1 MSARRAVRARPSKKQ
16 PAEWPDEC
24 TKRSLTQDEID
35 EFDGRVVDKCFPVR
49 NEDTGEEELVWYSG
63 KIKYMKKAMMPF
75 VFKITYDVDGQTES
89 ECYEGFRAR
98 DYYNFSD
105 KAREPS
111 QSPSRS
117 KPLTEAQIREF
128 DGRLVCKTFLTSE
141 TSALTYLGL
150 VRYAPA
156 SAGVRERFTVTYS
169 DAYSE
174 DVYYSDLKGLP
185 YTYKAPAIAV
195 LVDIAQVRAA
205 MTSAKASSES
215 DKSAPAYLALAAY
228 ATFTRTFA
236 DAAAAAVSAPGSP
249 SVIDLVRHVIYAAE
263 AYKSHMPKGYLQ
275 QPTSSSAMLDA
286 PSSMAS
292 SITRAPPMPAVT
304 PAPAPAVAPAPA
316 PAVALVLSPKAFK
329 NGMVSLGFFGYEL
342 ENPGSKRRAA
352 LRRAINSTSRELVLQ
367 RLEHILKV
375 NREYQQTLMTDH
387 RYVSER
393 SAQDASM
400 ESESTSSAQDASM
413 ESAPGPSSPESES
426 GEEREV
432 ERILGKFN
440 NKYLVRWAGFKSS
453 ANWETVR
460 KMNASV
466 PDLVREFEDAQRP
479 VAVKRSRTG
488 AVEPVYR
495 EDMEFLALATEAKV
509 VLGEADIDKLTLAIK
524 KYHTTS
530 GRINQYVFLLEIV
543 LNYYTLNTQGF
554 SHSVNWSNKVG
565 TSEGFFKIEDD
576 FNEFTDKNIFEYM
589 KVNPETTKT
598 IRSFREKYGL
608 SQDDKIHTRDY
619 ITDYR
624 FGSVRPNLMPN
635 NALEITNKI
644 ISESHKNIFE
654 EVFLSKMDIQTIKY
668 APSPSA
674 ATVAAPAEAAAG
686 PSRSRA
692 RPIGRAKIGGEC
704 MCYLCGKRIEGGTK
718 PYTSY
723 GEMDHIIPKTISF
736 IMNVIDTPLNYAP
749 THGACNNHKKENLPP
764 FSNALTNKKYVETI
778 QKSLGAIETFVTL
791 MNCDRKYLEKVGNIV
806 KAERAK
812 QAGLAELGFPGNT
825 CIKTLAAAPPRPAP
839 AAPIPGGAMR
849 ALQLASVLRRPMSR
863 LVVAQPQPQPQPQ
876 QLYLSPTNV
885 ASSLTAVL
893 NSTLSKPTQTP
904 RDVMVCMLLT
914 DLIDF
919 LRYISQPD
927 GPQSGGAP
935 GDTIE
940 TAYFAKFNK
949 FVKLENGDPLV
960 PVPERRS
967 FILFRYRMMYRFSL
981 ATYYNT
987 VALQQPAPQA
997 EHVSRRLAA
1006 EHQKNYT
1013 DYIVNRIMGCVDYI
1027 LTYEESDEHFKH

>member
-1 MSARRAVRARPSKKQ
+1 MSAQRAVRARPSKKQ
-16 PAEWPDEC
+16 PAEWPAEC
-24 TKRSLTQDEID
+24 TKRSLTQDEIA
-35 EFDGRVVDKCFPVR
+35 EFDGRVIDKCFPVL
-49 NEDTGEEELVWYSG
+49 NEETGDTELVWYSG
-63 KIKYMKKAMMPF
+63 KIKYMRKAAMPF
-75 VFKITYDVDGQTES
+75 VFKITYDVDGQTEN

-98 DYYNFSD
+98 DYYNFPD

-117 KPLTEAQIREF
+117 KPLTDAQIREF
-128 DGRLVCKTFLTSE
+128 NGRLVCKTFLTSE

-174 DVYYSDLKGLP
+174 DVYYSDLKELP

-195 LVDIAQVRAA
+195 LVDIARARAA
-205 MTSAKASSES
+205 MTAEKANSAS
-215 DKSAPAYLALAAY
+215 DRNTPTFRALAAY
-228 ATFTRTFA
+228 ATFTRAFA
-236 DAAAAAVSAPGSP
+236 DAAAAAVSAPRSP
-249 SVIDLVRHVIYAAE
+249 AVLELARRVADEAR
-263 AYKSHMPKGYLQ
+263 AYKARMPRGYLQ
-275 QPTSSSAMLDA
+275 QPTSSSEMLDA
-286 PSSMAS
+286 PSSNVS
-292 SITRAPPMPAVT
+292 SITGAPPMPAVA

-316 PAVALVLSPKAFK
+316 PAVAPVLSPEAFN
-329 NGMVSLGFFGYEL
+329 NGMVSLGFFGYKLNAGTRE
-342 ENPGSKRRAA
+342 RRAA
-352 LRRAINSTSRELVLQ
+352 LKSAINSTSRELVLQ

-375 NREYQQTLMTDH
+375 NREYQQKLLTDH
-387 RYVSER
+387 LYVSER

-400 ESESTSSAQDASM
+400 ESDSTSSAQDASM
-413 ESAPGPSSPESES
+413 ESAPGQSSPESES
-426 GEEREV
+426 GEELEV
-432 ERILGKFN
+432 ERILGKFK
-440 NKYLVRWAGFKSS
+440 NKYLVRWAGFRSS

-466 PDLVREFEDAQRP
+466 PDLVREFEEAQRP
-479 VAVKRSRTG
+479 VAVKRSRSG

-524 KYHTTS
+524 NYHTTS

-543 LNYYTLNTQGF
+543 LNYYTLNTQGY
-554 SHSVNWSNKVG
+554 SHSVKWSNEVG
-565 TSEGFFKIEDD
+565 TSKGFFEIEDD
-576 FNEFTDKNIFEYM
+576 FGEFTNKNIFEYM
-589 KVNPETTKT
+589 KINPKNTTA
-598 IRSFREKYGL
+598 IRTFRAKYGL
-608 SQDDKIHTRDY
+608 SQDDEIHTRDY

-624 FGSVRPNLMPN
+624 FGSVKPNLMPDK
-635 NALEITNKI
+635 ALDITNKI

-654 EVFLSKMDIQTIKY
+654 EVFLSGMDIQTIKY

-692 RPIGRAKIGGEC
+692 RPIVRAKIGGEC
-704 MCYLCGKRIEGGTK
+704 MCYLCGKRIEGGTE

-749 THGACNNHKKENLPP
+749 THGDCNNHKKENLPP
-764 FSNALTNKKYVETI
+764 FSNALINKKYVETI
-778 QKSLGAIETFVTL
+778 KNSLSAIETFVTL
-791 MNCDRKYLEKVGNIV
+791 MNCDRKRLNLIGDMV
-806 KAERAK
+806 KANRVI
-812 QAGLAELGFPGNT
+812 QAGLIELGFPENT
-825 CIKTLAAAPPRPAP
+825 CIKTLASAAPAP
-839 AAPIPGGAMR
+839 APISGGAMR
-849 ALQLASVLRRPMSR
+849 ALQSASVLRRPMSR
-863 LVVAQPQPQPQPQ
+863 LVVAQPNPQPKPRPQ

-885 ASSLTAVL
+885 ASSLTAIL

-935 GDTIE
+935 GETIDA
-940 TAYFAKFNK
+940 AYFAKFNK

-960 PVPERRS
+960 SVPERRS